1 MARVGSL
8 RNGRVRSADSLPFT
22 RLAVLACMAWMVRT
36 PDQRLE
42 FVVGPG
48 PLGRVL
54 REDIAQAD
62 GGVVSFRANLVE
74 RPQAPALRADEA
86 LLNALPWAARPGFWG
101 PAASAQAAARAA
113 SDAMPGAAR
122 TPSGDAQAVLPP
134 VAVPGSGGLREDGLK
149 AMRGGS
155 ASRTGTLPVNACVQN
170 TSDRPL
176 YETPSSPGFIPLEPR
191 RRFGLTAIYKSQG
204 VRL

>member
-54 REDIAQAD
+54 LEDIAQAD
-62 GGVVSFRANLVE
+62 GGGGSFHASLVE
-74 RPQAPALRADEA
+74 RSQAPALRADDIW
-86 LLNALPWAARPGFWG
+86 LNALPWAAKPGVWG
-101 PAASAQAAARAA
+101 PAASAQAPARAA
-113 SDAMPGAAR
+113 NDAMPGA
-122 TPSGDAQAVLPP
+122 AQAVLPP
-134 VAVPGSGGLREDGLK
+134 VPVPVSGGPREDGLE
-149 AMRGGS
+149 AVRGGS